1 MKAIRIHS
9 YGNADLLKLEEAP
22 QPDIKPN
29 EVLVR
34 VRDAGV
40 NPVDWKIREGQFK
53 DTWSP
58 PFPLTMGQDFAGEVL
73 QAGNAVKRFSPGDR
87 VVGFTQG
94 SYAEISVAT
103 EKRIVKI
110 PDSIS
115 DEIAASL
122 PTAGITAY
130 QAVVK
135 LARASQ
141 GKTILIHGAAG
152 GVGSLATQIAVH
164 QGAKVLGTASEK
176 DLPYLRQLGA
186 ERAIDYKNERFEDIV
201 KDVDAVIDLVGG
213 ETQKRSFS
221 VLKKNG
227 ILVTMVGLA
236 DTDLPKRLGVN
247 AIELVSDLN
256 ATGDLEAVVKLAEQG
271 ALKSRLAQ
279 IIPLERAKEA
289 QQMSESGNAR
299 GKIILKVA

>member
-9 YGNADLLKLEEAP
+9 YGNADLLKFEEAP
-22 QPDIKPN
+22 QPDIKPD

-40 NPVDWKIREGQFK
+40 NPVDWKTREGQFK
-53 DTWSP
+53 DIWSS
-58 PFPLTMGQDFAGEVL
+58 PFPLTMGQDFSGEVL
-73 QAGNAVKRFSPGDR
+73 RVGSAVKRFLPGER
-87 VVGFTQG
+87 VVGFAQG

-103 EKRIVKI
+103 ENRIVKI

-115 DEIAASL
+115 DDVAASL

-141 GKTILIHGAAG
+141 GKTLLIHGAAG
-152 GVGSLATQIAVH
+152 GVGSFATQIAVQ

-176 DLPYLRQLGA
+176 DLPYLRQLGV
-186 ERAIDYKNERFEDIV
+186 ERAIDYRNERFEDIV

-227 ILVTMVGLA
+227 ILVTTVGFE
-236 DTDLPKRLGVN
+236 DPDLPKRLGVH

-271 ALKSRLAQ
+271 ILKSRLAQ
-279 IIPLERAKEA
+279 IIPLERAKDA
-289 QQMSESGNAR
+289 QQMSESGKAR